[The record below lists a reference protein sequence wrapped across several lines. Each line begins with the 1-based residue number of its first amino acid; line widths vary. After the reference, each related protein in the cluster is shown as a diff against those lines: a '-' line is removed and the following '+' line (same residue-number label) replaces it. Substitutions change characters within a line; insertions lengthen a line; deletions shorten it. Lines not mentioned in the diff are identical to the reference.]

1 MKEKNGGR
9 KRKMAIKI
17 LNNLN
22 YLNKLKKK
30 KK

>member
-1 MKEKNGGR
+1 MKEKNGSR